1 MRVGILLAGHLSG
14 NLRRKH
20 GSMADM
26 FIRLFDGHGI
36 SFEVYPVV
44 DGVFPATVTDCD
56 AWLTTG
62 SAHGVYDALPF
73 MDELS
78 AFLRRAFDFA
88 VPQVGICFGH
98 QILAHSFGATV
109 RKSSAGWNAGAIE
122 YTINVKTMCLNAMHQ
137 DQVET
142 VPIGAEV
149 IASSEHCKIAG
160 LRYGDRAI
168 SFQPHPEF
176 TSEFMKDLV
185 QSDARLPKDT
195 VSVALNSMRS
205 ELHEK
210 ILAREIVSFLKNGV
224 RRK

>member
-1 MRVGILLAGHLSG
+1 MRVGILLAGHLSDK
-14 NLRRKH
+14 LQRQH

-26 FIRLFDGHGI
+26 FVRLFDGHGI
-36 SFEVYPVV
+36 GFEVYPVI
-44 DGVFPATVTDCD
+44 DGVFPETVTECD

-62 SAHGVYDALPF
+62 SAHGVYEALPF

-98 QILAHSFGATV
+98 QILAQSFGATV
-109 RKSSAGWNAGAIE
+109 RKSSFGWNAGAIE
-122 YTINVKTMCLNAMHQ
+122 YTVDGMTMCLNAIHQ

-149 IASSEHCKIAG
+149 IASSERCKIAG

-168 SFQPHPEF
+168 TFQPHPEF

-185 QSDARLPKDT
+185 KSDMRLPKGAVCT
-195 VSVALNSMRS
+195 ALSSMSR

-210 ILAREIVSFLKNGV
+210 KLASEIVSFLKDGV
-224 RRK
+224 RRR